1 MCLGTP
7 VSERQLSRIK
17 KEAQKRGYIRIYKV
31 VGVETD
37 HFHPPLMP
45 KPSYYKYGV
54 QKAVNFNSVLL
65 DAGWHGFRNKKS
77 AEQWLEDSKVMD
89 LSEVTIECLA
99 KPEWIIDAGIYKR
112 PLPFPMSKS
121 MPAMETIRLT
131 RLCFPKFPKTK
142 VTVRE
147 FRKLCKSKNI

>member
-31 VGVETD
+31 VQLGTA
-37 HFHPPLMP
+37 HFAHPNYSYPLIP
-45 KPSYYKYGV
+45 YEYSV
-54 QKAVNFNSVLL
+54 QEAKNLGNS

-112 PLPFPMSKS
+112 PLCFPMSKS

>member
-1 MCLGTP
+1 MCLGKP

-31 VGVETD
+31 VGVKTD

-45 KPSYYKYGV
+45 GPSYYKYGV
-54 QKAVNFNSVLL
+54 QKAVNFNSILL
-65 DAGWHGFRNKKS
+65 QEDAGWHGFRNKKS
-77 AEQWLEDSKVMD
+77 AEQWID

-99 KPEWIIDAGIYKR
+99 KPEWIIDAGIYKT
-112 PLPFPMSKS
+112 PLCFPMSKS